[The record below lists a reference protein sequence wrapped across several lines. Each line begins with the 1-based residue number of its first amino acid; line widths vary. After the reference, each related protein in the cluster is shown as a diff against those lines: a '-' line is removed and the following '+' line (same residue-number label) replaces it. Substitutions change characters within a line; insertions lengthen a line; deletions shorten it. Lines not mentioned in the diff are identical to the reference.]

1 MRLRA
6 RPGLARFRRDGVNL
20 HMRQSRV
27 PEAERLGGGSRNIDD
42 ASTDERPP
50 IHNPED
56 HGAAIIKIED
66 FDPRSHRQVAMRC
79 GQSSCAIIG
88 GQPELRRRCAE
99 AHAKSNRAKD
109 KSLSQRRRSFQ
120 GDDNGAKKTC
130 QLLQMLLL
138 ADILKNQAEANDWQC
153 RLAKVKSNLAEIRL
167 NLEKLCTQ
175 G

>member
-1 MRLRA
+1 MRLLA

-42 ASTDERPP
+42 ASTNERPP

-79 GQSSCAIIG
+79 RQSSCAIIG
-88 GQPELRRRCAE
+88 RQPELRRRCAE

-109 KSLSQRRRSFQ
+109 KSLSQRRRSCASCSL
-120 GDDNGAKKTC
+120 GVRRNINTKLTN
-130 QLLQMLLL
+130 LL
-138 ADILKNQAEANDWQC
+138 ARCPALRSFQRQSPQRRRAEQS
-153 RLAKVKSNLAEIRL
+153 R
-167 NLEKLCTQ
+167 
-175 G
+175 